1 MMKRFEKVIHLK
13 ISGRV
18 QGVGF
23 RHFTR
28 KNAGELGL
36 SGWVRN
42 MADGNVEALLAG
54 ENQSVKQMIERLE
67 NGPVTANVTNI
78 EITETADE
86 PSDGPFRVVR

>member
-1 MMKRFEKVIHLK
+1 MDRFEKVIHLK

-36 SGWVRN
+36 SGWVKN
-42 MADGNVEALLAG
+42 MADGSVEAVLAG
-54 ENQSVKQMIERLE
+54 EKQSLKQMVERLKS
-67 NGPVTANVTNI
+67 GPVTASVSDI
-78 EITETADE
+78 EISEAAEE
-86 PSDGPFRVVR
+86 PSGGPFRVVR